1 MSPKLFLNAPSI
13 IQKFHKKHVFNTKY
27 LKIKD
32 KLFLNAKS
40 DLTAITYSDAQSS
53 SKGQDVISTLTSGLH
68 T

>member
-1 MSPKLFLNAPSI
+1 MFLILNI
-13 IQKFHKKHVFNTKY
+13 

>member
-1 MSPKLFLNAPSI
+1 MFLI
-13 IQKFHKKHVFNTKY
+13 TKY

-53 SKGQDVISTLTSGLH
+53 SKGQRCDKHSYFRLAHLTQPNESVPSLSLNCNS
-68 T
+68 